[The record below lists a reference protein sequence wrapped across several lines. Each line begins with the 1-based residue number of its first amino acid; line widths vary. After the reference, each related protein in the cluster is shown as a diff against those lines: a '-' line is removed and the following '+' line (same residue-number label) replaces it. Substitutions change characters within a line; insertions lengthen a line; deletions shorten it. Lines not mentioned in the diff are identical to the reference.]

1 VNVLKGREFIAKVM
15 GPLGLP
21 PYVER
26 VVVEADVRALV
37 RVYAKTLAPDDSID
51 ELVAAFGCPVVPCAD
66 VTVSDRGEV
75 AVTPHVVGG

>member
-37 RVYAKTLAPDDSID
+37 RVYAKTLAPTTRSTSWSRRSG
-51 ELVAAFGCPVVPCAD
+51 ARSCPVP
-66 VTVSDRGEV
+66 T
-75 AVTPHVVGG
+75 